1 MRNSV
6 VQTIVDKAKTDESIV
21 LLTGDLGSNC
31 LEIFENAYP
40 KRYFNCGIAEQ
51 NMLSMASGLAME
63 GKKVFIYS
71 IGNFNTLRVL
81 EQIRNDVSYM
91 NLDVNII
98 SVGAGMEYGQLGFS
112 HYATED
118 IACMRTMPNFTVMNP
133 ATKYEAVECAKKML
147 ATKTP
152 CYLALNKKGVEVED
166 TKISGNPRLIKD
178 GKGIAIFSSGAI
190 LKEALEV
197 SSIFEKSGINMAVYS
212 MPIVKP
218 LDSKNILNI
227 LSKYDY
233 VFTLEE
239 QTVIGG
245 LGSAFAEILAPV
257 KGKKPPLHMFGLNDE
272 YISTVGNRDYLR
284 KEYKIDAKSI
294 ASKISKVLK

>member
-6 VQTIVDKAKTDESIV
+6 IETIVKKAKTDKNIV
-21 LLTGDLGSNC
+21 FLTGDLGSNC
-31 LEIFENAYP
+31 LEIFEDAYP
-40 KRYFNCGIAEQ
+40 DRYFNCGIAEQ

-81 EQIRNDVSYM
+81 EQIRNDISYM

-118 IACMRTMPNFTVMNP
+118 VSCMRAMPNFMVLDP
-133 ATKYEAVECAKKML
+133 ATKFEAVECAKTML
-147 ATKTP
+147 STKGP
-152 CYLALNKKGVEVED
+152 CYMRLNKKGVEIND
-166 TKISGNPRLIKD
+166 TMVTGYPRQIKE

-190 LKEALEV
+190 LKEAIEASLILEKAGLQV
-197 SSIFEKSGINMAVYS
+197 AVYS

-218 LDSKNILNI
+218 LNTNAIYKE
-227 LSKYDY
+227 LSKYSY

-245 LGSAFAEILAPV
+245 LGSAFAEILAPIQGV
-257 KGKKPPLHMFGLNDE
+257 KPVLNMFGLNDT
-272 YISTVGNRDYLR
+272 YLSMVGNRDYLR
-284 KEYKIDAKSI
+284 KAYKIDGKSV
-294 ASKISKVLK
+294 ASKIKKIF

>member
-245 LGSAFAEILAPV
+245 LGSALAEILAPV

-294 ASKISKVLK
+294 ASKIKKIF